1 MITSHSHDFQESS
14 RHKCVFLFAVVA
26 SLEQEET
33 TFVFLPVFITGQLS
47 QKNNKARFLVITV
60 IYVDFRTVYRFFE
73 IIS

>member
-47 QKNNKARFLVITV
+47 RDNKARFLVITV
-60 IYVDFRTVYRFFE
+60 IYVDFRTNSLRIY
-73 IIS
+73 

>member
-1 MITSHSHDFQESS
+1 MV
-14 RHKCVFLFAVVA
+14 RFLFAVVA

-47 QKNNKARFLVITV
+47 RDNKARFLVITV